1 MRSDKL
7 NATRCDSVNLTRQAV
22 VNEFHRV
29 NPVQLFRTYPGETTA
44 TTVSQ
49 GRRGRQDRQGGRKTE
64 GPGDRGQ
71 GAEGEKVKHWRRPE
85 GERIRGQGGKK
96 DEIHCCGGYC

>member
-29 NPVQLFRTYPGETTA
+29 NPVQPQYDLPDL
-44 TTVSQ
+44 
-49 GRRGRQDRQGGRKTE
+49 RGRQDRRGGLGRGVLDKKHCSGEQGF
-64 GPGDRGQ
+64 
-71 GAEGEKVKHWRRPE
+71 
-85 GERIRGQGGKK
+85 
-96 DEIHCCGGYC
+96 Y